1 MKSKNPGHDDQ
12 EPWQWCPRTLVT
24 SLTNRDIYAFC
35 VLGVQYFQDVSDPNR
50 HASKWCTVG
59 HDIEEPWS
67 RWPRTL
73 ATILKNPGDFVDVPW
88 HISGETWHICFLHSW
103 GIKGQGIHIE
113 VSVDQLASSKM
124 DLPCLLSFE
133 QRKRLLA
140 CLLLITAGIF
150 LLQQQQ
156 PAAPPTRPARPAQ
169 IRRRRKKRIW
179 AREWLTRRSVLG
191 DFEQLMEEMNKE
203 DERGFRNFMRIK
215 PDLFQELVHRLTP
228 RLKKMTTN
236 MRSPLPVGLK
246 LAVTLRFLATGDSF
260 TSLQY
265 SFRVSKSAISRFLPL
280 VCQAIIDTFK
290 DEFLKCPR
298 TPEDWKKVIS
308 NIKFLII

>member
-1 MKSKNPGHDDQ
+1 M
-12 EPWQWCPRTLVT
+12 
-24 SLTNRDIYAFC
+24 
-35 VLGVQYFQDVSDPNR
+35 
-50 HASKWCTVG
+50 
-59 HDIEEPWS
+59 
-67 RWPRTL
+67 
-73 ATILKNPGDFVDVPW
+73 
-88 HISGETWHICFLHSW
+88 
-103 GIKGQGIHIE
+103 
-113 VSVDQLASSKM
+113 
-124 DLPCLLSFE
+124 
-133 QRKRLLA
+133 A
-140 CLLLITAGIF
+140 CLLLLSAWIF
-150 LLQQQQ
+150 LLQHLQ
-156 PAAPPTRPARPAQ
+156 PALPPTIPAQ
-169 IRRRRKKRIW
+169 PAQPAIPAQPAQRRRRRRKIW
-179 AREWLTRRSVLG
+179 ARKWLTRRSLLG

-215 PDLFQELVHRLTP
+215 PDLFQEMVHRLTP

-298 TPEDWKKVIS
+298 TPEDWKKVIA
-308 NIKFLII
+308 NIMF